1 MEGDSRQQENIKS
14 DHSNMVHDG
23 SSVLQPSWI
32 RRSPILANACNW
44 ESLGRQSRFVLYSGI
59 VLWTVHLIT
68 LFT

>member
-23 SSVLQPSWI
+23 GSIFQSSWI
-32 RRSPILANACNW
+32 RCSAILANACNW

-59 VLWTVHLIT
+59 VLWTIHLIT